1 MRTNNVNVVRSCS
14 YENVQHEI
22 SSTKKYT
29 IGDMDRAVHIHVY
42 IALYC
47 SKIPQC
53 LSDFMKGWM
62 TEAY

>member
-1 MRTNNVNVVRSCS
+1 MKNIQL
-14 YENVQHEI
+14 ENLAYNTKFPDLWY
-22 SSTKKYT
+22 TKKYT

-42 IALYC
+42 RALYC